1 MHTLALLALLAAIV
15 ALVAVLSA
23 PEAGR
28 GGYPGNYGQ
37 HGAVS
42 SSTKTI
48 RLSADPEL
56 DSKVSE
62 YIAHQRTRSPSSHST
77 ETQSPTS
84 RGSTIVSSETTTIGN
99 VY

>member
-1 MHTLALLALLAAIV
+1 MHTSALLALVAAIV
-15 ALVAVLSA
+15 APVAVLSA
-23 PEAGR
+23 PEPGR
-28 GGYPGNYGQ
+28 GGYPGHYGQ

-42 SSTKTI
+42 SSTKTV

-62 YIAHQRTRSPSSHST
+62 YIAHQHTRSPSIHST
-77 ETQSPTS
+77 EAQSPTS
-84 RGSTIVSSETTTIGN
+84 RGSTTVSSETTTTGN